1 MAATTTRRG
10 VAHTRTSPAQSADM
24 NGVWRLRC
32 QALEERLED
41 TTAALRASEAERRE
55 LSLDY
60 KHALRQLWRAN
71 AGLTRRQ
78 R

>member
-24 NGVWRLRC
+24 LGVWRQRC

-60 KHALRQLWRAN
+60 KHILDRLWRQS
-71 AGLTRRQ
+71 TRAT
-78 R
+78 